1 MQDRRSPL
9 LGSLTVAVAAC
20 LFAAL
25 GVLSRI
31 AYDLGLTP
39 FAFVTWRAGVAA
51 LGMAALIAVGLLR
64 GRRLVGWRSIDGR
77 ARASLGL
84 AALMGA
90 TLDLTMFQA
99 FARVPVAIVLLCFYL
114 FPALVAGGAALLG
127 WERMDRPRAVALVV
141 AMGGMVAVVL
151 GGPATGTSTG
161 LDPLGVALALVAAGA
176 QAVFVLV
183 SRGGYRQVPTDQAM
197 GTILAISAGIAAL
210 LAVGGV
216 GWSSLSLPFSSPE
229 LLGLLLFAGLF
240 AAAIPSTMLLA
251 GIRWIG
257 PVRSGILMLIQPVV
271 GVALA
276 AVFLQEAVGPVQAA
290 GGIAILAAAVIIQ
303 RARPAEPVSV
313 ERAEP
318 EAGSLP
324 RSP

>member
-1 MQDRRSPL
+1 MPSYHGGMDDRRSPL

-20 LFAAL
+20 LFAML
-25 GVLSRI
+25 GVLSRN

-39 FAFVTWRAGVAA
+39 FAFVTWRAGIAA
-51 LGMAALIAVGLLR
+51 LAMAVLIVVGLRR
-64 GRRLVGWRSIDGR
+64 GGRLVGWRSLDGR
-77 ARASLGL
+77 ARASLGV

-90 TLDLTMFQA
+90 TLDVTMFQA

-127 WERMDRPRAVALVV
+127 WERMDRPRAVAL
-141 AMGGMVAVVL
+141 AIALGGMVAVVL
-151 GGPATGTSTG
+151 GGPGTGTSAG
-161 LDPLGVALALVAAGA
+161 LDPLGVALALAAAAA
-176 QAVFVLV
+176 QAVFVLI
-183 SRGGYRQVPTDQAM
+183 SRHGYSAVPTDQAM
-197 GTILAISAGIAAL
+197 GVILGISTGIAGL
-210 LAVGGV
+210 LAVAGN
-216 GWSSLSLPFSSPE
+216 GWSSLWLPISMPE

-240 AAAIPSTMLLA
+240 AAAIPSFMFLA

-276 AVFLQEAVGPVQAA
+276 ALFLQEAVGPIQAV

-303 RARPAEPVSV
+303 RTAAPSQPSSRVV
-313 ERAEP
+313 
-318 EAGSLP
+318 G
-324 RSP
+324 